1 MDIAGTVI
9 PVISPEDL
17 IVTKVLAGRPKDI
30 EDVRGV
36 LQERLDSLDLER
48 VRSLLRLLEQALTQ
62 SDLLSTLEREIER
75 L

>member
-1 MDIAGTVI
+1 VDIAGTVI

>member
-1 MDIAGTVI
+1 
-9 PVISPEDL
+9 VISPEDL